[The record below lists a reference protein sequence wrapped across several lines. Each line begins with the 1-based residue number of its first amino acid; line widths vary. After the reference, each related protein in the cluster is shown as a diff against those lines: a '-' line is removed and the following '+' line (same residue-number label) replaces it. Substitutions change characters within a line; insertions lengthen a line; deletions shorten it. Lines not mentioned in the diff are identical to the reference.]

1 MIGPGV
7 GAAPSMNCDWLGMPF
22 VKTVTK
28 AYPMGKP
35 LELVV
40 IRVIGVEVKEVSD
53 QPAVVSQ
60 AGKASVRSSG
70 SVVGSADSWTKIP
83 DSIAARSFGDA
94 FEA

>member
-40 IRVIGVEVKEVSD
+40 IRVIGPEVKEVLD
-53 QPAVVSQ
+53 QPVVASTD
-60 AGKASVRSSG
+60 GKSICSLARLS
-70 SVVGSADSWTKIP
+70 SWT
-83 DSIAARSFGDA
+83 SG
-94 FEA
+94 